1 MKNPFQSNSIWF
13 VLCKYLKEFT
23 ASALRIPIWF
33 PSRNHFLNLQSQ
45 LENILI
51 FQNSKAT
58 FLSMDW
64 SGEKIATI
72 RKAGKAAVTQ
82 VGIAPLLRNYG
93 DSRFAKVSKALL
105 INGVTI
111 SLPGHSQ
118 SQSIVNVSKLTLIQA
133 SSEPEF
139 SQKDFILKCNH
150 SALPP
155 SPDSNRERGKRV
167 PERAMREIGRVSIL
181 LFHST
186 SL

>member
-1 MKNPFQSNSIWF
+1 MVSITKSLFKLAKSTREYINFSELKGNLFKHGLIWRKNCNHTKRGEGSGDPGGNSSSIEELWRQPLCQSVKGLAYKWCN
-13 VLCKYLKEFT
+13 
-23 ASALRIPIWF
+23 
-33 PSRNHFLNLQSQ
+33 
-45 LENILI
+45 NI
-51 FQNSKAT
+51 
-58 FLSMDW
+58 
-64 SGEKIATI
+64 IA
-72 RKAGKAAVTQ
+72 RPQPKPK
-82 VGIAPLLRNYG
+82 
-93 DSRFAKVSKALL
+93 
-105 INGVTI
+105 
-111 SLPGHSQ
+111 HSQ
-118 SQSIVNVSKLTLIQA
+118 CLVSKLTLIQA